1 MLFWKRKKTNEQTAA
16 VPPKCLGVARG
27 QWGEDMAAAF
37 LEAKGW
43 RIMARNI
50 RPCPADRR
58 CEIDIVA
65 FKDNALHFVE
75 VKTRT
80 TTFADPLQ
88 AVNMEKIRH
97 VGRAALQ
104 YKRFYGYTYD
114 THIDAIGIVFRSE
127 TDYDLHLIPDV
138 HNNMTD
144 YGYSSR
150 RKKKS

>member
-1 MLFWKRKKTNEQTAA
+1 MTNKELGDIGEELAANYLMHTGYRLLHRKWR
-16 VPPKCLGVARG
+16 L
-27 QWGEDMAAAF
+27 
-37 LEAKGW
+37 KGG
-43 RIMARNI
+43 
-50 RPCPADRR
+50 

-80 TTFADPLQ
+80 TTFSDPLQ

-104 YKRFYGYTYD
+104 YKRFYGYSYD

-127 TDYDLHLIPDV
+127 TDFDLHMIPDV

>member
-1 MLFWKRKKTNEQTAA
+1 MTNKELGEIGEELAA
-16 VPPKCLGVARG
+16 NYLMHSGYRLLHRN
-27 QWGEDMAAAF
+27 WR
-37 LEAKGW
+37 LKGG
-43 RIMARNI
+43 
-50 RPCPADRR
+50 

-150 RKKKS
+150 SKKKS

>member
-1 MLFWKRKKTNEQTAA
+1 MTNKELGAIGEELAA
-16 VPPKCLGVARG
+16 NYLVKSGYRLLHHNWR
-27 QWGEDMAAAF
+27 
-37 LEAKGW
+37 LKGG
-43 RIMARNI
+43 
-50 RPCPADRR
+50 

-80 TTFADPLQ
+80 TTFLDPLK

-104 YKRFYGYTYD
+104 YKRYYGHPYD
-114 THIDAIGIVFRSE
+114 IHIDAIGIVYSSE
-127 TDYDLHLIPDV
+127 TDYQLHWIPDV

-144 YGYSSR
+144 YGYGR
-150 RKKKS
+150 R

>member
-1 MLFWKRKKTNEQTAA
+1 MTNKELGEIGEELAA
-16 VPPKCLGVARG
+16 NYLMHSGYRLLHRN
-27 QWGEDMAAAF
+27 WR
-37 LEAKGW
+37 LKGG
-43 RIMARNI
+43 
-50 RPCPADRR
+50 

-144 YGYSSR
+144 YGYSCR

>member
-1 MLFWKRKKTNEQTAA
+1 MTNKELGDIGEELAA
-16 VPPKCLGVARG
+16 NYLMHSGYRLLHRN
-27 QWGEDMAAAF
+27 WR
-37 LEAKGW
+37 LKGG
-43 RIMARNI
+43 
-50 RPCPADRR
+50 

-80 TTFADPLQ
+80 TTFTDPLQ

>member
-1 MLFWKRKKTNEQTAA
+1 MTNKELGEIGEELAA
-16 VPPKCLGVARG
+16 NYLMHSGYRLLHRN
-27 QWGEDMAAAF
+27 WR
-37 LEAKGW
+37 LKGG
-43 RIMARNI
+43 
-50 RPCPADRR
+50 

-104 YKRFYGYTYD
+104 YKRFYGYTYN